1 MDRRLRIH
9 VGKLSSSLFVGV
21 PVPLE
26 VFLID
31 EHDCVYSGYFYS
43 IQLTNRSVGDYFIS
57 LLYEN
62 RAAVTT
68 TNAIFVRD
76 ILDTQL

>member
-1 MDRRLRIH
+1 M
-9 VGKLSSSLFVGV
+9 GV
-21 PVPLE
+21 PVSLE

-31 EHDCVYSGYFYS
+31 EHDCVYSGYFLLFTLRS
-43 IQLTNRSVGDYFIS
+43 RSVGDYFIS

-62 RAAVTT
+62 HTPVTT

-76 ILDTQL
+76 ILEF

>member
-1 MDRRLRIH
+1 MERRLRIH
-9 VGKLSSSLFVGV
+9 IGKLPNSLFVGV

-31 EHDCVYSGYFYS
+31 EHDCVYSGYFLS
-43 IQLTNRSVGDYFIS
+43 IYLRNRSVGDYFIS

-62 RAAVTT
+62 HTPVTT
-68 TNAIFVRD
+68 TNAIFVCD
-76 ILDTQL
+76 ILET